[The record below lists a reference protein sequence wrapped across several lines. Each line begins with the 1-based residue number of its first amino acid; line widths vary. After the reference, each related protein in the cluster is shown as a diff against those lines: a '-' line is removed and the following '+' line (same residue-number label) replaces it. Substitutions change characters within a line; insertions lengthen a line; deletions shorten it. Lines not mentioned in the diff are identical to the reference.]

1 MIISLRPRQF
11 KRIDAALSGLRARC
25 YRLAYHGHGRTFPS
39 ILINALPQS
48 GSTFIAKSL
57 RRALGAGPQ
66 PLMMHGFVSSGAI
79 DPHALEMFAAGN
91 RVSQQHL
98 PAEPHIVAALAMVA
112 PRMVLNL
119 RDPRAALVSR
129 THFIIRQ
136 KRENS
141 PLQVLQAMENSFPAD
156 YFERP
161 FADQLAWQAE
171 NHLPRVI
178 RWIERWLAIEADSG
192 NGLDVL
198 VTEYGELVRD
208 TEALLRKILD
218 FYGIAEPGRAMAT
231 APKPGRWKFRA
242 GSTEDWRAQYR
253 PETLAAATGLIP
265 ADWITRFDW
274 K

>member
-1 MIISLRPRQF
+1 LIISLRPRQF
-11 KRIDAALSGLRARC
+11 KRIDSALSALRARC
-25 YRLAYHGHGRTFPS
+25 FGLTYHGQGRTFPS

-57 RRALGAGPQ
+57 RRALTAGPQ
-66 PLMMHGFVSSGAI
+66 PLMMHGFVSSGTI
-79 DPHALEMFAAGN
+79 DPHALEIFAAGN

-98 PAEPHIVAALAMVA
+98 PAEPHIVAALAMKA

-141 PLQVLQAMENSFPAD
+141 PLQVLQAMESSFPAD
-156 YFERP
+156 YFEWP

-171 NHLPRVI
+171 NHLPRVM
-178 RWIERWLAIEADSG
+178 RWIDRWLAIEADTS

-198 VTEYGELVRD
+198 VTEYGELIQD
-208 TEALLRKILD
+208 TEALLRRILD
-218 FYGIAEPGRAMAT
+218 FYGISEPRRTMAT
-231 APKPGRWKFRA
+231 TPKPGRWKFRA
-242 GSTEDWRAQYR
+242 GSTEDWRTQYK
-253 PETLAAATGLIP
+253 PETLAAVTRLIP
-265 ADWITRFDW
+265 ADCAARFNW